1 MPAIVCMFRN
11 TGDGDPFNRS
21 SPDLQGVEPEYHQAP
36 KNGFNAQALVDVN
49 VEGAILVYVSFEDD
63 MSALAAICA
72 LSRTNLVKTHARIG
86 VLLRESSNEE
96 LIPQTDLNLALIKPV
111 QQALVVRE
119 LEDPGTGQMIAD
131 LIDVRQGNGFFSAVL
146 SWPGLATS
154 YKTVRECFGQMFGE
168 RVLVV
173 GLSKK
178 VGSGWHSV
186 SNPPASAQMED
197 GDRIVYIAAQD
208 LSDEEV
214 ESFSM
219 VLGATSRINRAL
231 SEAEA

>member
-1 MPAIVCMFRN
+1 M
-11 TGDGDPFNRS
+11 
-21 SPDLQGVEPEYHQAP
+21 
-36 KNGFNAQALVDVN
+36 
-49 VEGAILVYVSFEDD
+49 
-63 MSALAAICA
+63 
-72 LSRTNLVKTHARIG
+72 
-86 VLLRESSNEE
+86 
-96 LIPQTDLNLALIKPV
+96 IPQTDLNLALIKPV